1 MARPKSKHVEYEGS
15 NNRDA
20 LAEKLQKALNSRR
33 KDGVKTA
40 FFLDEADDPSTIVDW
55 VSTGSTMADLA
66 ISNRPNGGLP
76 VGRIV
81 EINGLES
88 TGKSMLSA
96 HIISET
102 QKRGGMAVLIDSENS
117 AAPEFWSSLGVDIP
131 NLLYVQCDTIEDIFQ
146 SLESIIG
153 EARKD
158 SKDRLLTVIVDSIA
172 GAPTSKELE
181 ADHGIDGY
189 NTGKAI
195 IVSKAM
201 RKIVGLIGRQRILPV
216 FTNQLRMNLN
226 AMAFGD
232 KYIVPG
238 GKGLAYAASVRLR
251 LSKIGAI
258 KNADKVVIGN
268 TIGLQVQKNRC
279 GPPMRTAT
287 FDVHFDSGIQDLSSW
302 LDFMKDN
309 GIITGTR
316 AGYTFKSESDGE
328 VKFNAD
334 RFVELINTTPSF
346 KEEVYSTICN
356 KHIMKYRLPNSKI
369 EEDVIKTDGDEGE
382 KPEISE

>member
-1 MARPKSKHVEYEGS
+1 MGRPKSKHVEHEGS

-33 KDGVKTA
+33 KDGIKTA

-102 QKRGGMAVLIDSENS
+102 QKRGGMAVLMDAENS

-172 GAPTSKELE
+172 GAPTAKELE

-258 KNADKVVIGN
+258 KNSDKIVIGN
-268 TIGLQVQKNRC
+268 TIQLQVQKNRC

-316 AGYTFKSESDGE
+316 AGYTFKSKSDGE

-346 KEEVYSTICN
+346 KDEVYSAICD
-356 KHIMKYRLPNSKI
+356 KHIMKYRLPNTKI
-369 EEDVIKTDGDEGE
+369 EEDVIKTDGDEDE